1 MQIQSLD
8 QGSGQ
13 VVCVSLPLIL
23 LAFSGAS
30 PISQLLLKLM
40 TLELNLINE
49 LTFMYRFP
57 QIIMMTGGHLVY
69 LADCIISVINS

>member
-1 MQIQSLD
+1 MTDPRSKYLHYVVATTLD

-13 VVCVSLPLIL
+13 VVCVSLALI
-23 LAFSGAS
+23 
-30 PISQLLLKLM
+30 
-40 TLELNLINE
+40 
-49 LTFMYRFP
+49 RFP